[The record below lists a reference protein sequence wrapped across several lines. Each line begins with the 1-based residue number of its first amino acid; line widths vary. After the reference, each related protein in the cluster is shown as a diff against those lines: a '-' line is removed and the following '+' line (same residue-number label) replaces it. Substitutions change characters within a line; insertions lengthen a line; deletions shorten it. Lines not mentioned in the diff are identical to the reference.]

1 MKRSAVVSELLLH
14 VRFLGERVGGGGVED
29 SFVQNHIHF
38 FGLAEQ
44 KIQAFSTLC
53 CEGDKCGEVKMN
65 NGCPKI

>member
-38 FGLAEQ
+38 LVWLNRKYKHFQ
-44 KIQAFSTLC
+44 HC
-53 CEGDKCGEVKMN
+53 VVKVIN
-65 NGCPKI
+65 VGR